1 MKKLYYLYIL
11 LASSLSLISQA
22 QSQEVAMALPS
33 PKGVYIRLNTDYI
46 SGTTLGK
53 SKYVIKRKKI
63 TESTSKIVG
72 QMQLARDYN
81 DFIRM
86 VGRKSLKDFEKMK
99 KFYGAS
105 ETMAFLYSSPSYKS
119 VAAFSELKIEFLQ
132 AFGFAFLDS
141 TAQKNELYD
150 YEVAEVLDNKQ
161 EKRISTLNVFNNPKN
176 FALKQYSPQI
186 NKIIGTDSSVIFEWK
201 ITSPAYVDNS
211 AASVKLGE
219 QIEQAFLAKSNQ
231 STQRI
236 DESAYANVKKI
247 YLENE
252 SLLSIYPTDDFTTRY
267 SVYFRKN
274 GSTQWQFL
282 EKNVANSNS
291 TGSYILTARV
301 LGKRD
306 DLVETIVIPEDFVYN
321 TGDTS
326 KITRGVVAHN
336 GSVELIY
343 GVKSTDSTNA
353 IILQWKK
360 LADKPYYAGIEIAKS
375 AGNEEPKVIQIL
387 PITASKFVDTDV
399 FPAGQMFK
407 YFVRPIFIPF
417 QELKQEIPAT
427 TTMTCGKFS
436 KPTPPFNLSVK
447 ADGSNAKLKWEVA
460 DEKAG
465 HSYFVYRGTSPKN
478 MIPIRSAVK
487 EEAYLDTTSYLTGRT
502 TYYYAIMA
510 VNVTQDTSDLSPYV
524 MYTPTKPE
532 SVQSP
537 SNIGFEVI
545 NEKAHLNWNDV
556 RLNDD
561 YIGGYVLQRKKKGD
575 TSFKNIHSMILS
587 TSNFVDESFEL
598 GNSYLYRVASV
609 TIKGD
614 TSYFSPEVTVQTP
627 KLKKQ
632 IDGISGIG
640 LSNLSESIKV
650 SWPSVEIG
658 TVKGYKVYR
667 KLPTE
672 VNFKLIGSVASGNFE
687 FQDKNVKSDIVY
699 VYTVTKIDESNTE
712 STVQERKSIYR
723 EKVRK

>member
-11 LASSLSLISQA
+11 LASSFALVTQA
-22 QSQEVAMALPS
+22 QSQEIATALPS

-63 TESTSKIVG
+63 TESTSKTIG
-72 QMQLARDYN
+72 QMQLAKDYN
-81 DFIRM
+81 DFMRT
-86 VGRKSLKDFEKMK
+86 VGRKSLRDFEKMK

-105 ETMAFLYSSPSYKS
+105 ETMAYMYSSPAYKN
-119 VAAFSELKIEFLQ
+119 VAAFAELKIEFLQ
-132 AFGFAFLDS
+132 AFGYAFLDS
-141 TAQKNELYD
+141 TAQKNELYN
-150 YEVAEVLDNKQ
+150 YEVFELLSNKE
-161 EKRISTLNVFNNPKN
+161 EKLVSTVSVFSNPKN
-176 FALKQYSPQI
+176 FALKQYAPQI
-186 NKIIGTDSSVIFEWK
+186 NKIIGSDSSVVFEWK
-201 ITSPAYVDNS
+201 ITSPPYVDKS
-211 AASVKLGE
+211 AEMVTLGA
-219 QIEQAFLAKSNQ
+219 QIEQAFQVKSNQ
-231 STQRI
+231 NSQRI
-236 DESAYANVKKI
+236 DESAYTNVKKL
-247 YLENE
+247 YLDNE
-252 SLLSIYPTDDFTTRY
+252 SILSIYPTDDFTTRY
-267 SVYFRKN
+267 NVYYRKN
-274 GSTQWQFL
+274 GSVQWQFL
-282 EKNVANSNS
+282 ERNVANNDPSGNH
-291 TGSYILTARV
+291 ILTARV
-301 LGKRD
+301 PGKRD
-306 DLVETIVIPEDFVYN
+306 DLVETIAIPEDFVYN

-326 KITRGVVAHN
+326 KIARGVIAHN

-343 GVKSTDSTNA
+343 GVKSSDSTNA

-360 LADKPYYAGIEIAKS
+360 LADKPYYSGIEIAKA

-387 PITASKFVDTDV
+387 PVTASKFIDTDV

-436 KPTPPFNLSVK
+436 KPTPPFNLTVK
-447 ADGSNAKLKWEVA
+447 AEGQSARLKWEVA

-465 HSYFVYRGTSPKN
+465 HSYFVYRGTSPKK

-487 EEAYLDTTSYLTGRT
+487 EKEYLDTTSYLTGRT

-510 VNVTQDTSDLSPYV
+510 VNVTQDTSDFSPYV
-524 MYTPTKPE
+524 MYSPSKPE

-545 NEKAHLNWNDV
+545 NEKAHLSWNDV

-561 YIGGYVLQRKKKGD
+561 YIGGFVLQRKKKGE
-575 TSFKNIHSMILS
+575 TTFKNIHNVALTTS
-587 TSNFVDESFEL
+587 TFIDESFEL
-598 GNSYLYRVASV
+598 GNTYLYRVASV

-627 KLKKQ
+627 KLKN
-632 IDGISGIG
+632 ISEGISGIR
-640 LSNLSESIKV
+640 LSNLSESIKI
-650 SWPSVEIG
+650 SWPGVEVG
-658 TVKGYKVYR
+658 TVKNYKIYR

-672 VNFKLIGSVASGNFE
+672 VNFKLIGTVANGNFE
-687 FQDKNVKSDIVY
+687 FQDKNVKPDVIY
-699 VYTVTKIDESNTE
+699 VYTVTKIDDTNTE
-712 STVQERKSIYR
+712 SSIEERKSIYR

>member
-1 MKKLYYLYIL
+1 MKKLYFLFLL
-11 LASSLSLISQA
+11 LASSVSWVAQA
-22 QSQEVAMALPS
+22 QSQDIAMALPS
-33 PKGVYIRLNTDYI
+33 PKGVYIRLKTDYI
-46 SGTTLGK
+46 SGTSLGK

-63 TESTSKIVG
+63 TESSAKVIG
-72 QMQLARDYN
+72 QMQLAQDYN
-81 DFIRM
+81 DFMRV
-86 VGRKSLKDFEKMK
+86 VGRKSLRDFEKMK

-119 VAAFSELKIEFLQ
+119 LAAFGELKMEFLQ

-141 TAQKNELYD
+141 TAQKNELYN
-150 YEVAEVLDNKQ
+150 YEIFELSTTKE
-161 EKRISTLNVFNNPKN
+161 EKLVSTVSAFCNPKN
-176 FALKQYSPQI
+176 FALKQYVPQI
-186 NKIIGTDSSVIFEWK
+186 NKIIGSDSSVIFEWK
-201 ITSPAYVDNS
+201 ITSPAYVDRS
-211 AASVKLGE
+211 ADMVKLGE
-219 QIEQAFLAKSNQ
+219 QIEQAFQVKSNQ
-231 STQRI
+231 NAQRI
-236 DESAYANVKKI
+236 DESAYTNVKKL
-247 YLENE
+247 YLANE
-252 SLLSIYPTDDFTTRY
+252 SILSIYPTDDFTTRY
-267 SVYFRKN
+267 NVYYRKN
-274 GSTQWQFL
+274 GSVQWQFS
-282 EKNVANSNS
+282 EKNVANSDP
-291 TGSYILTARV
+291 TGTHILTARV

-306 DLVETIVIPEDFVYN
+306 DLVEMMIIPEDFVYN

-326 KITRGVVAHN
+326 KVARGVIAHN

-343 GVKSTDSTNA
+343 GVKSSDSTNA

-387 PITASKFVDTDV
+387 PVTASKFIDTDV

-407 YFVRPIFIPF
+407 YFVRPVFIPF

-436 KPTPPFNLSVK
+436 KPTPPFNLTVK
-447 ADGSNAKLKWEVA
+447 AEGSNAKLKWEVA

-465 HSYFVYRGTSPKN
+465 HSYYVYRGTSPKK

-487 EEAYLDTTSYLTGRT
+487 EREYLDTTSYLTGRS

-510 VNVTQDTSDLSPYV
+510 VNVTQDTSDFSPYV
-524 MYTPTKPE
+524 MYSPNKVEP
-532 SVQSP
+532 VQSP

-545 NEKAHLNWNDV
+545 NAKARLSWNDV

-561 YIGGYVLQRKKKGD
+561 FIAGYALQRKKKGE
-575 TSFKNIHSMILS
+575 TSFKNIHKAILNA
-587 TSNFVDESFEL
+587 SNFIDETFEL
-598 GNSYLYRVASV
+598 GNSYLYRVASI

-627 KLKKQ
+627 KPKNMV
-632 IDGISGIG
+632 DGISGIG

-650 SWPSVEIG
+650 SWPSVEVG
-658 TVKGYKVYR
+658 SVKGYKIYR

-672 VNFKLIGSVASGNFE
+672 VNFKLIGTVNNGDFE
-687 FQDKNVKSDIVY
+687 YQDKNVKPDVIY
-699 VYTVTKIDESNTE
+699 VYTVTKIDDTNTE
-712 STVQERKSIYR
+712 SAVQERKSIYR